1 MAGYYT
7 VQSDSDL
14 LTVTITINAL
24 HPNDRILNRRRLP
37 RYKLVRM
44 ICCTSTKSARY
55 VQIHFRIQANEVIVA
70 W

>member
-7 VQSDSDL
+7 VQRFDL